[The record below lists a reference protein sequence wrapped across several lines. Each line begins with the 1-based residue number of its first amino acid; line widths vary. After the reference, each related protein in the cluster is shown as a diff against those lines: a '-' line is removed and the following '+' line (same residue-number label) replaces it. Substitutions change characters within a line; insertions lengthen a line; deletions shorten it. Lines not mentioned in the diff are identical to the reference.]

1 MIDFIS
7 GQRTLGQLR
16 PHQPRGKSARP
27 RVASA
32 PHPSAPAS
40 AAPATPASAVPSAA
54 PAAVPQSRQYVTLR
68 QRYPFLNEPDCPAE
82 LHALVGHR
90 ISRYNEYSALYP
102 QLRRCSTLEQC
113 ADVAGRLIDA
123 YLDNRS
129 CTAELDYYQQHRRL
143 LGRHPYLKQWR
154 QLSTLR
160 AKTTRELMQEQQR
173 CRDNI
178 WRAKREIEKGT
189 KPHLDAV
196 RRSRIQEYELQLQEI
211 GRLLGED
218 KTDKK

>member
-1 MIDFIS
+1 MIDFVL

-40 AAPATPASAVPSAA
+40 AAPAAA
-54 PAAVPQSRQYVTLR
+54 PAAAPVAVAQSRLTLR

-129 CTAELDYYQQHRRL
+129 CTAELDYYQRHRRL

-160 AKTTRELMQEQQR
+160 AKTTRELIQEQQR

-189 KPHLDAV
+189 KPHLNDE
-196 RRSRIQEYELQLQEI
+196 RRRRIQEYELKLQEI

>member
-40 AAPATPASAVPSAA
+40 AAPAAV
-54 PAAVPQSRQYVTLR
+54 PAAVPQPRQHVTLR

-82 LHALVGHR
+82 LHALVGRR

-102 QLRRCSTLEQC
+102 QLRQCSTLEQC

-189 KPHLDAV
+189 KPHLDDV
-196 RRSRIQEYELQLQEI
+196 RRSRIQGYELKLQEI
-211 GRLLGED
+211 GRLLAED
-218 KTDKK
+218 KTDEK